1 MSSNQEPKRVNIQFS
16 IELDELPTEVSR
28 LLEKSN
34 EYINDG
40 SKLYNNISRNG
51 NNLTSETWE
60 EIDRIRICLT
70 KADQVLDDL
79 QKIIGGYMKMKSEIV
94 QPRAAPSPEMETP
107 QQSPFMQNHPDASS
121 NQGSTPFGKNMPPG
135 MPQGMDV
142 NQMQN
147 QMMSMISN
155 MQQNMPDAPDLS
167 EEERQAAEVLK
178 NRLSNVMNSQNE
190 NPNKTTS

>member
-1 MSSNQEPKRVNIQFS
+1 MSNQEPKRVNIQFS
-16 IELDELPTEVSR
+16 IELDELPAEVSR

-94 QPRAAPSPEMETP
+94 QPRPAPSPEAETP
-107 QQSPFMQNHPDASS
+107 QQSPFMQNHPDSSS
-121 NQGSTPFGKNMPPG
+121 NQGSAPFGKNMPPG

-167 EEERQAAEVLK
+167 EEEREAAEVLK

-190 NPNKTTS
+190 NPNKTTR

>member
-1 MSSNQEPKRVNIQFS
+1 MSNQEPKRVNIQFS

-28 LLEKSN
+28 LLEKSS
-34 EYINDG
+34 EYVNDG

-60 EIDRIRICLT
+60 EIDNIRICLT

-94 QPRAAPSPEMETP
+94 QPRATTASQEEEPPP
-107 QQSPFMQNHPDASS
+107 SPFMQNHPDSA
-121 NQGSTPFGKNMPPG
+121 NMQGKTPFANSPVAG
-135 MPQGMDV
+135 MPQGMDM

-147 QMMSMISN
+147 QMMGMISN
-155 MQQNMPDAPDLS
+155 MQQNMPDAPNMS

-178 NRLSNVMNSQNE
+178 NRLSNMMNSQNE
-190 NPNKTTS
+190 NANKTTS

>member
-1 MSSNQEPKRVNIQFS
+1 MSNQEPKRVNIQFS
-16 IELDELPTEVSR
+16 IELDELPAEVSR
-28 LLEKSN
+28 LLEKSS
-34 EYINDG
+34 EYVNDG

-60 EIDRIRICLT
+60 EIDNIRICLT

-94 QPRAAPSPEMETP
+94 QPQATTP
-107 QQSPFMQNHPDASS
+107 TQEEEPPPSPFMQNHPDSA
-121 NQGSTPFGKNMPPG
+121 NTQGNTPFAKSPVAG
-135 MPQGMDV
+135 MPQGMDM

-147 QMMSMISN
+147 QMMGMISN
-155 MQQNMPDAPDLS
+155 MQQNMPDAPNMS

-178 NRLSNVMNSQNE
+178 NRLSNMMNSQNE
-190 NPNKTTS
+190 NANKTTS